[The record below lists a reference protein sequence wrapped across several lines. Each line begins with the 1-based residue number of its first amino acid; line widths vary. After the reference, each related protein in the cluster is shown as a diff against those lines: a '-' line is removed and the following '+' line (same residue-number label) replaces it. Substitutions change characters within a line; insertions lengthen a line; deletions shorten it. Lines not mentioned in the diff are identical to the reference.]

1 MRAFFDDIVKAIKA
15 ELPNARISWDISA
28 WLSES
33 AMRTWWGFFA
43 SSTDIDY
50 LHTSG
55 GQSYPN
61 SPTIKPNEL
70 RWSFLSALTGK
81 RIIADTGYG
90 VAGAGT
96 GHIDAYDDVNNLKAR
111 ITDGVIAVSQ
121 ANFKNNWGP
130 TLSVVRPQLP
140 KFC

>member
-1 MRAFFDDIVKAIKA
+1 MRAFFDDIVTAIKS

-33 AMRTWWGFFA
+33 AQQVWWGFFA
-43 SSTDIDY
+43 SSTQIDFI
-50 LHTSG
+50 HTSG
-55 GQSYPN
+55 GQSNPASVN
-61 SPTIKPNEL
+61 IKPNEL
-70 RWSFLSALTGK
+70 RWSFLSTLTGK

-96 GHIDAYDDVNNLKAR
+96 GHIDAYDDVTNLRNR
-111 ITDGVIAVSQ
+111 INDGVIAVSQ
-121 ANFKNNWGP
+121 ANFKNNWGA
-130 TLSVVRPQLP
+130 TLNTVRPQLP